1 MYNLQSIDNGNS
13 HPHVGV
19 FKSGELQSVS
29 PLKDFC
35 FDDQVDSIASSVGP
49 SKNLAGLKY
58 FSLTSLRKQ
67 NSFLD
72 MPVHYEKTLGED
84 RLHQG
89 YYIYKK
95 KVKGLTLL
103 IDAGTF
109 TTVDFIEDDGMKGG
123 YIFPGVQTFL
133 NSYAMGDKL
142 PILSHSSTIIPDLA
156 IPGTTND
163 AIENA
168 MKYSQIAWLEKLLK
182 ENDIN
187 QIYLSGGN
195 SSLFYEVLESSF
207 QGDIIIEKNL
217 IHYSLYE
224 IYLYLVENNLKESL

>member
-19 FKSGELQSVS
+19 FKNGKLSFVA
-29 PLKDFC
+29 PLVNFDF
-35 FDDQVDSIASSVGP
+35 DREVDSIASSVGP
-49 SKNLAGLKY
+49 SSNLRGIRY
-58 FSLTSLRKQ
+58 HSLSRLRKEK
-67 NSFLD
+67 SFLD
-72 MPVHYEKTLGED
+72 MPVNYEMSLGED

-89 YYIYKK
+89 YYVYKK
-95 KVKGLTLL
+95 KSSGLTLL

-123 YIFPGVQTFL
+123 YIFPGIQTFL
-133 NSYAMGDKL
+133 KSYSHGDKL
-142 PILSHSSTIIPDLA
+142 PLLNNSSTIIPDLG
-156 IPGTTND
+156 IPGSTKS

-182 ENDIN
+182 ENEVN

-195 SSLFYEVLESSF
+195 SSLFNEVLQSSF
-207 QGDIIIEKNL
+207 KGDIIFEENL

-224 IYLYLVENNLKESL
+224 IYLYIINNNLKESL

>member
-19 FKSGELQSVS
+19 FKNGELAFVS
-29 PLKDFC
+29 PLRDFQ
-35 FDDQVDSIASSVGP
+35 FNNEIESIASSVGP
-49 SKNLAGLKY
+49 SKNLSGLRY
-58 FSLTSLRKQ
+58 ISLSKFRKE

-72 MPVHYEKTLGED
+72 MPVNYEMTLGED

-89 YYIYKK
+89 FYVYKK
-95 KVKGLTLL
+95 KSQGLTLL

-123 YIFPGVQTFL
+123 YIFPGIQTFL
-133 NSYAMGDKL
+133 KSYSNGDKL
-142 PILSHSSTIIPDLA
+142 PLIQDTNSIIPDLA
-156 IPGTTND
+156 IPGSTKS

-182 ENDIN
+182 EHKVN

-195 SSLFYEVLESSF
+195 SSLFNEVLENSF
-207 QGDIIIEKNL
+207 DGNIIFEKNL
-217 IHYSLYE
+217 IHYALYE
-224 IYLYLVENNLKESL
+224 IYLYLIENNLKESL